1 MDLDKTGNFVGKAA
15 LQRIKDEG
23 PKWKLVGVEIEGK
36 PIEFNMTKWTV
47 LAGGRPVGRVTSAIY
62 SPRLKGNIGYAML
75 PIVHA
80 ALGTELTVEHP
91 GGRRHATAFKRP
103 VLAAGAAIPKASA
116 RPTSL

>member
-1 MDLDKTGNFVGKAA
+1 MNKPGDFVGKAA

-23 PKWKLVGVEIEGK
+23 PKWKLVGVEIDGK
-36 PIEFNMTKWTV
+36 PIAFNMTKWAV

-80 ALGTELTVEHP
+80 DLGTELTTEHP
-91 GGRRHATAFKRP
+91 RGGPHATDVEKQHLDSRK
-103 VLAAGAAIPKASA
+103 VSPKA
-116 RPTSL
+116 

>member
-1 MDLDKTGNFVGKAA
+1 VDLDKPGDFVGKAA

-23 PKWKLVGVEIEGK
+23 PKWKLVGVEIDGK
-36 PIEFNMTKWTV
+36 PIAFNMTKWAV

-80 ALGTELTVEHP
+80 DLGTELTVEHP
-91 GGRRHATAFKRP
+91 DGRRHATVVKKPFLDPGKE
-103 VLAAGAAIPKASA
+103 IPKA
-116 RPTSL
+116 